1 MKTPSPKLR
10 VYETLHAINQGFEQ
24 VLIDLG
30 RLDRLGFRDDFVG
43 SCRVIVEET
52 RAWANFE
59 VVEALERREQSDWER
74 FSRLR
79 RESEQKLED
88 PNDLLLK
95 AERLQQSGRSTKTR
109 KGRR

>member
-10 VYETLHAINQGFEQ
+10 IYETLHALNQGFEQ

-30 RLDRLGFRDDFVG
+30 RLDRLGFHRDFLGAV
-43 SCRVIVEET
+43 RVIVEET

-59 VVEALERREQSDWER
+59 VLERREQGDWER
-74 FSRLR
+74 FGRLR

-88 PNDLLLK
+88 PNDPLLK
-95 AERLQQSGRSTKTR
+95 AERVRQSARCAKGR
-109 KGRR
+109 KGQR